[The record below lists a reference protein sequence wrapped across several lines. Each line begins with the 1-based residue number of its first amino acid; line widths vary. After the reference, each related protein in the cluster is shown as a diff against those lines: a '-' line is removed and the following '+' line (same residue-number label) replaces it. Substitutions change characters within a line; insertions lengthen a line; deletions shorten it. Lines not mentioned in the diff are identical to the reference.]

1 MTERRK
7 IMRIIASSQASKT
20 TVRWRQIETSYFRAR
35 MLFVLALVLFMAG
48 VVQAQAPERF
58 TMTSND
64 LPFYARIER
73 GLILTDGEWAAIAY
87 YRPPECIRSD
97 FNLLD
102 FFDAP
107 AAFGCNAAEPYL
119 DGFGIFMNGPFEGP
133 IQSRLQTV
141 PGRIMPVWFVKW
153 SELEAAIADDELYI
167 GELAALPSLLRG
179 GATFYSET
187 LHPLQVAQQPKITI
201 VAFGYLEDGRE
212 FVYEASGTR
221 TLRHVRIVFD

>member
-1 MTERRK
+1 
-7 IMRIIASSQASKT
+7 
-20 TVRWRQIETSYFRAR
+20 

-48 VVQAQAPERF
+48 GVQAQAAERLP
-58 TMTSND
+58 MTSND

-73 GLILTDGEWAAIAY
+73 IGAITDGEWVAIAF

-102 FFDAP
+102 FFDIP
-107 AAFGCNAAEPYL
+107 AAYGCNAAEPYL
-119 DGFGIFMNGPFEGP
+119 DGFGIFKNGPLEGP

-141 PGRIMPVWFVKW
+141 PGRIMPVWFVTW
-153 SELEAAIADDELYI
+153 SELEAAIADDALYI

-187 LHPLQVAQQPKITI
+187 LHPLNAAQAGNINI
-201 VAFGYLEDGRE
+201 VASGSLEDGRE
-212 FVYEASGTR
+212 FVYEATATARAG
-221 TLRHVRIVFD
+221 LRHVRIVFRIVD